1 MPENDAPE
9 VAPLTRPTGDQMAS
23 LDHLS
28 DRELLVAIVVR
39 MNAESQILYGMAQH
53 LPETLANP
61 MIKFAMGR
69 LIK

>member
-1 MPENDAPE
+1 MPEDNATE
-9 VAPLTRPTGDQMAS
+9 VQPLTRPTGDQMAAFS
-23 LDHLS
+23 HLS
-28 DRELLVAIVVR
+28 DRELLVAMVVR

-61 MIKFAMGR
+61 MIKFAMSR